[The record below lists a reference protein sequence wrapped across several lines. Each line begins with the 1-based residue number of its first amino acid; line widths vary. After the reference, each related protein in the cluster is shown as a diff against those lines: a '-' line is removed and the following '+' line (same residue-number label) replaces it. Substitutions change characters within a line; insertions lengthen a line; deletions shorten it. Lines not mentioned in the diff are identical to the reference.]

1 VLVFGV
7 YLINFLFYVY
17 FTFFINW
24 KTGYQ
29 LKIHLVKLLKDEN
42 EYTDD
47 SFVVVFKSENI
58 KNNFLKL
65 LQIQSTKIN

>member
-1 VLVFGV
+1 M
-7 YLINFLFYVY
+7 YLINFLLYVY